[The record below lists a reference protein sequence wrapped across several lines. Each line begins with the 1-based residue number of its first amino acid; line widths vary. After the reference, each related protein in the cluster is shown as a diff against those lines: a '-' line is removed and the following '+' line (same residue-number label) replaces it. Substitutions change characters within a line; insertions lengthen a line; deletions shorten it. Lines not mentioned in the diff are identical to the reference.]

1 MKNEL
6 KLLIRSISSY
16 VMIYSGALMLIWFLF
31 VIITNL
37 FDSKIY
43 SGGSMD
49 IVLFLGMAII
59 AVAAVINISLSIDL
73 IAEAKI
79 KELNQSPQPTFLR
92 KNVIKWGLGT
102 IVFFI
107 LSAWIGDYF
116 IQRNRLKGFQDI
128 TREVG
133 DAHRGSLEKIF
144 EYVDDSL
151 KISQTKEILKDIK
164 RSTDKVFLAEVIM
177 IREVNDQENWIE
189 IHAGSDSVA
198 LVNLAFEKLVFVP
211 FGEEKK
217 LIQQFIEGSN
227 IDPLALELEKGE
239 IKGYYPIIKNGKT
252 MVVRLS
258 PIPEYRGR

>member
-1 MKNEL
+1 
-6 KLLIRSISSY
+6 
-16 VMIYSGALMLIWFLF
+16 MIYSGALILLWFLF
-31 VIITNL
+31 VIITSL

-79 KELNQSPQPTFLR
+79 KELKQSAQPTYLR

-116 IQRNRLKGFQDI
+116 IQRNRLKEFQVI
-128 TREVG
+128 TAEVVK
-133 DAHRGSLEKIF
+133 AHRGSLEKIF

-151 KISQTKEILKDIK
+151 KISKTKEILKDIK
-164 RSTDKVFLAEVIM
+164 RSNDKVFQAEVIM

-189 IHAGSDSVA
+189 INTGSDSVA

-211 FGEEKK
+211 FGDEKK
-217 LIQQFIEGSN
+217 LIQQLIEGSN
-227 IDPLALELEKGE
+227 KDPLVLELEKGE
-239 IKGYYPIIKNGKT
+239 IRGYYPIIKNGNR
-252 MVVRLS
+252 MVIRLS
-258 PIPEYRGR
+258 PIPRNNGRGK